1 MREDDMKRTMILGVA
16 TAAAGLVAVTPAAA
30 QYGRSTE
37 RGWRTIAYRQVNGR
51 DTDTIHMRGHV
62 RERRIRVCAINQPL
76 HLRDFDIR
84 YQNGGRQDVSTR
96 AVLRAGTCTRAVDL
110 RGRRRDINAVRLRYA
125 PIYRSALRPYVRI
138 QVR

>member
-1 MREDDMKRTMILGVA
+1 MNRTMIL
-16 TAAAGLVAVTPAAA
+16 AAAGVAATIAAVAPANA
-30 QYGRSTE
+30 QFGRWTD
-37 RGWRTIAYRQVNGR
+37 RDWRTVAYTRVDGR
-51 DTDTIHMRGHV
+51 DTDIIHMRGHV

-84 YQNGGRQDVSTR
+84 FQNGGRQNVNTR

-110 RGRRRDINAVRLRYA
+110 RGNRRDINAVRLRYA
-125 PIYRSALRPYVRI
+125 PIYRSALRPYVRV

>member
-1 MREDDMKRTMILGVA
+1 MKRTMILAAA
-16 TAAAGLVAVTPAAA
+16 TAAATLVAVTPASA
-30 QYGRSTE
+30 QYGRWTE
-37 RGWRTIAYRQVNGR
+37 RGWRTVAYTRVDGR
-51 DTDTIHMRGHV
+51 DTDIIHMRGHV

-84 YQNGGRQDVSTR
+84 FQNGVRQNVNTR

-110 RGRRRDINAVRLRYA
+110 RGNRRDINAVRLRYA
-125 PIYRSALRPYVRI
+125 PIYRSALRPYVRV